1 MREGSFYPDFGLER
15 IVQYHNRQD
24 ERYAIAAHEASQ
36 KYLKPVLIA
45 TELAVADPSNPG
57 PATVRDTGRL
67 CYASGS
73 RAAYALAQMV
83 KYSNYRASVS

>member
-1 MREGSFYPDFGLER
+1 
-15 IVQYHNRQD
+15 
-24 ERYAIAAHEASQ
+24 
-36 KYLKPVLIA
+36 LKPVLIA